1 MNTKKT
7 SSAMNMTLTK
17 NCIFFFIL
25 QLILICGVAQNEI
38 PSMFGNNGIFSK
50 YAVSIEIEK
59 NEFSIAEN
67 IYVKFKIDFIED
79 SIQNPKFKGFK
90 IVSGPNAS
98 TSRSTVNGV
107 TTQTKSISYVLKPN
121 NSGDC
126 IIESPIFFINGK
138 EVKGQKKITIL
149 NTALT
154 KEEQNEVDF
163 RKFVEGIT
171 KKDGTYRYV
180 IRDEFGYIEILQ
192 SLKWEFYRK
201 LTKKKLKQIKKIK

>member
-1 MNTKKT
+1 
-7 SSAMNMTLTK
+7 MNMTLIK
-17 NCIFFFIL
+17 KLHILLLL
-25 QLILICGVAQNEI
+25 QLILICGVAQNDI
-38 PSMFGNNGIFSK
+38 TSMFGNNGIFSK

-79 SIQNPKFKGFK
+79 SIQNPKFDGFK
-90 IVSGPNAS
+90 IVSGPNTS
-98 TSRSTVNGV
+98 TSRNMVNGV

-126 IIESPIFFINGK
+126 VIESPIFFINGT
-138 EVKGQKKITIL
+138 EVKGQKKITVL

-154 KEEQNEVDF
+154 KEEQSEVDF

-171 KKDGTYRYV
+171 KKNGTYRYV
-180 IRDEFGYIEILQ
+180 VRDEFGYIEILQ
-192 SLKWEFYRK
+192 DIKWEFYRK
-201 LTKKKLKQIKKIK
+201 LTKKELKQIKKIK